1 MLVVLSLNVGV
12 HFSLPQGDQGNMGVQ
27 GPQGS
32 QGTQGPEGSKGEPG
46 NDGTSGDDVSVSF
59 WLFSEN
65 VVIAIK
71 L

>member
-1 MLVVLSLNVGV
+1 MLVVLGLNVGV
-12 HFSLPQGDQGNMGVQ
+12 YFHLTQGDQGNMGIQ

-32 QGTQGPEGSKGEPG
+32 QGSQGPEGPKGEQG
-46 NDGTSGDDVSVSF
+46 NDGISGDDVSVSF